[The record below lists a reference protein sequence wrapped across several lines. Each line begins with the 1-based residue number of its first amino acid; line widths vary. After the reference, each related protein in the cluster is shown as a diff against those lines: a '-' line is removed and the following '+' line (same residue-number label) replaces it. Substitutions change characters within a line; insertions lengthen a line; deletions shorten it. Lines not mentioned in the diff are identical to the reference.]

1 MYIRYLVKLM
11 EEGKSFLEETGK
23 GCAGWDYPR
32 QHLAFY
38 ETKKVSS
45 FVKFE

>member
-1 MYIRYLVKLM
+1 MYIRYLFKLM
-11 EEGKSFLEETGK
+11 EEGKSFLEETWK
-23 GCAGWDYPR
+23 GCAEWDYPR
-32 QHLAFY
+32 ERLAFY